1 MNLNINI
8 LRSGEFAYRLA
19 FRRNYDNY
27 SFLAPGKTL
36 ILVVPSKCWK
46 DESLK

>member
-8 LRSGEFAYRLA
+8 LRSGEFTYRLA

-27 SFLAPGKTL
+27 SFLAPGKTV
-36 ILVVPSKCWK
+36 IFIVPSNGWK